1 MYLRKLIQPF
11 ENESSFFLFGPR
23 GTGKSTWL
31 RAHFNGTNAVYLD
44 LLDDDLYTEL
54 LARPHRLE
62 SLLPP
67 TFDGWVILDEVQRI
81 PALLSEVHRLIAD
94 RGLRFALT
102 GSSARSLR
110 RKGINLLAGRALT
123 YHMYPLTAVELGD
136 DFDLGRATQYG
147 QLPSIPSHAAPK
159 EYLKAYVR
167 TYLREEVLQ
176 EGLIRNLASF
186 ARFLEAASF
195 SQATPINIAEISR
208 DCALDRK
215 TIENY
220 FGILEDL
227 LIGLRLPVFTKRAK
241 RRLIAHPKFFFFDA
255 GVYRAIR
262 PMGPLDSPEEA
273 DGACL
278 ETLCLQELRAI
289 NDLYQLEYEIF
300 YWRTTDGTEVD
311 FILYGPNGLLAFE
324 VKRASKIE
332 RRDLTG
338 LRSFKRDYPMA
349 KCHLLYGGSQ
359 QRSEGDIT
367 VIPIATALR
376 TLPELLLPS

>member
-1 MYLRKLIQPF
+1 MYPRKLIQPF

-31 RAHFNGTNAVYLD
+31 RTHFNGTDAVYLD

-54 LARPHRLE
+54 LTRPYRLE

-176 EGLIRNLASF
+176 EGLILPPIELHMGAWRVRPRQAWDKRGGSLLPVTGYPLLPPPCPLASCH
-186 ARFLEAASF
+186 E
-195 SQATPINIAEISR
+195 
-208 DCALDRK
+208 
-215 TIENY
+215 
-220 FGILEDL
+220 
-227 LIGLRLPVFTKRAK
+227 
-241 RRLIAHPKFFFFDA
+241 
-255 GVYRAIR
+255 
-262 PMGPLDSPEEA
+262 SP
-273 DGACL
+273 
-278 ETLCLQELRAI
+278 
-289 NDLYQLEYEIF
+289 
-300 YWRTTDGTEVD
+300 
-311 FILYGPNGLLAFE
+311 
-324 VKRASKIE
+324 
-332 RRDLTG
+332 
-338 LRSFKRDYPMA
+338 
-349 KCHLLYGGSQ
+349 
-359 QRSEGDIT
+359 
-367 VIPIATALR
+367 
-376 TLPELLLPS
+376 LLPFPRPALNREP